1 MKELIKSVYTKI
13 INFVLESFGFPG
25 INDYIQL
32 NSSEVRKNLHKKMYY
47 LNLRRILSI
56 MPLMLIINIFTII
69 YYVTTNQHPEIT

>member
-32 NSSEVRKNLHKKMYY
+32 NSSEVRKNQQ
-47 LNLRRILSI
+47 I
-56 MPLMLIINIFTII
+56 
-69 YYVTTNQHPEIT
+69 Q